1 MKLWSSVLVL
11 GLLTGTSSIGMASDA
26 DDSDIGGR
34 KEIRRKHYQTANGL
48 KATFDGREWEQ
59 KRKKGV
65 PTLEQKPTTPATVVV
80 VETLGK
86 TSRAETEASQAYH
99 RRAQRSA
106 KGTPT
111 YNGADKPKQPVIVT
125 APRPKSSANIT
136 PPSTGHSKM
145 GKFAEPKPT
154 PFSTRRT

>member
-11 GLLTGTSSIGMASDA
+11 GLLAGTSSIAMEKGYDA
-26 DDSDIGGR
+26 DGGE
-34 KEIRRKHYQTANGL
+34 KEVRRMHYLTANGL
-48 KATFDGREWEQ
+48 KENFAGREWAQ

-65 PTLEQKPTTPATVVV
+65 PTLEQKPTTPAIKIV

-106 KGTPT
+106 KGTPA
-111 YNGADKPKQPVIVT
+111 YNGAEKPKPVVVT
-125 APRPKSSANIT
+125 APRPKSSANKA

-145 GKFAEPKPT
+145 GKFAEPKPS
-154 PFSTRRT
+154 PFLTGRR

>member
-11 GLLTGTSSIGMASDA
+11 GLLAGTSSIGMEKRYDA
-26 DDSDIGGR
+26 DGGE
-34 KEIRRKHYQTANGL
+34 KEARRSQYQAAKNLGTA
-48 KATFDGREWEQ
+48 FDGREWKQ
-59 KRKKGV
+59 KRKKGL
-65 PTLEQKPTTPATVVV
+65 PTLEQKPTVSAVEIV

-99 RRAQRSA
+99 RRAQGRA
-106 KGTPT
+106 KGTPA
-111 YNGADKPKQPVIVT
+111 YNGVEKPKPVVVT
-125 APRPKSSANIT
+125 APRPKSSANKA

-145 GKFAEPKPT
+145 QKSAEPKLS